1 MPPSMVH
8 CFGDENDYEG
18 VAVVECLFTHQG
30 GLVQAY
36 RRSVYFAHQTPT
48 HAIMDFVIKL
58 LKCGRARSINLNI
71 LKIFQSEC

>member
-8 CFGDENDYEG
+8 CFGDESDYEG
-18 VAVVECLFTHQG
+18 VAVVECLFTHKR

-36 RRSVYFAHQTPT
+36 RCSVYFAHQTPT

-58 LKCGRARSINLNI
+58 LKCGRACLINLKM
-71 LKIFQSEC
+71 LMLGF